1 MGIGVLGQLVAA
13 VSSHALRVVGGVAV
27 MLSAGVAS
35 VSVTTEHGLAV
46 TADAAE
52 RSATVAADGAT
63 MAAFVEFATF
73 HPAYP
78 VATALGLVLLILG
91 DDAPLVG

>member
-1 MGIGVLGQLVAA
+1 MGIGLLGRLVAA

-27 MLSAGVAS
+27 LLATGVAS
-35 VSVTTEHGLAV
+35 VSVTTDHGLAV
-46 TADAAE
+46 TASGADRA
-52 RSATVAADGAT
+52 ATVAADGAT
-63 MAAFVEFATF
+63 MSAFVEFATS